1 VADRAHRPLALSTG
15 VGGINRFA
23 EEAKRNQCADAL
35 NVVGDQAEVRRRPA
49 FVPVGSGPPH
59 LLPAGLCLLY
69 TSSLQASRTAT
80 LNDQVFW
87 VGCAD
92 LRFDG
97 IDFRFVTSEI
107 GAVALKRYTLD
118 ISAWDGAAWKSV
130 PSFVDETTDVA
141 GTDDTLVPLQKS
153 GRVYWHTD
161 SFDWKKTT
169 IDGTEAFWIQLDLH
183 VFDSLDLPFASNV
196 VTIDKPGVRIFN
208 FAPVNAIMPVRIE
221 GRNATVIAGDLL
233 DRDTVSTTKAEDHRV
248 QGVSGLERGA
258 QLGVKI
264 ETTRETDIAPLLEDE
279 TACIFSQVDWPRPA
293 KAAGATPIGTPGLSY
308 GTSNVITK
316 MRTELYD
323 PDTRAL
329 RPYRWPTDGWRGGA
343 LSGILT
349 PIAAFSTTVVRVASS
364 GSGLDDRDGFYRHCR
379 LRWTTGGGGAT
390 AGDEHEIIGFDA
402 GATVNTFT
410 IYPALAIAPNGTARF
425 EILAPHALAMPLYPI
440 SERALWMECYSND
453 EDTITPPAATA
464 PYAAGWFTSKWMGH
478 LLIGRELRWVAD
490 ASEAWSGVVDAITGR
505 LICTNGSGLLEFDG
519 RALRRLR
526 ADFRS
531 QGVLDYIGALP
542 DTKALDANTY
552 RVNPLAQLRRSPP
565 AGRFVAQHQTRII
578 VAGDPND
585 PLAVRWS
592 APGALNNAW
601 PWIYEDIIRD
611 EEGDGVSGMVVVEDR
626 LVIFT
631 PTSLHEAVGP
641 DENGRYSFAPLV
653 RGLGFVAHAAVC
665 VVAGTSSVSQLVG
678 VSASGIYSWAGGEPT
693 MLLDQWERLVP
704 GGVNGD
710 RIRRACAVSA
720 PKRAWALFAVP
731 SAGSNVNDTIL
742 VWDHLRNRWWRWT
755 CPYGVASMAI
765 DNDTDGRE
773 RILFGTA
780 DGYVMTLAEAAN
792 DDGEAIESW
801 VRTLPYQP
809 AGGLESGLSAVMLT
823 ARTLAAGQQVTLE
836 VLGGDDDS
844 DPISA
849 EHGVSVDKGA
859 PVWGSATWGSAT
871 WASAAYKTVRD
882 NLPHYARAHRVA
894 LIFGGAYRWAVRG
907 LELLLKPRTRSG
919 R

>member
-1 VADRAHRPLALSTG
+1 MTAPD
-15 VGGINRFA
+15 
-23 EEAKRNQCADAL
+23 
-35 NVVGDQAEVRRRPA
+35 
-49 FVPVGSGPPH
+49 GS
-59 LLPAGLCLLY
+59 
-69 TSSLQASRTAT
+69 
-80 LNDQVFW
+80 
-87 VGCAD
+87 
-92 LRFDG
+92 
-97 IDFRFVTSEI
+97 
-107 GAVALKRYTLD
+107 
-118 ISAWDGAAWKSV
+118 
-130 PSFVDETTDVA
+130 
-141 GTDDTLVPLQKS
+141 
-153 GRVYWHTD
+153 
-161 SFDWKKTT
+161 
-169 IDGTEAFWIQLDLH
+169 
-183 VFDSLDLPFASNV
+183 
-196 VTIDKPGVRIFN
+196 
-208 FAPVNAIMPVRIE
+208 
-221 GRNATVIAGDLL
+221 
-233 DRDTVSTTKAEDHRV
+233 
-248 QGVSGLERGA
+248 
-258 QLGVKI
+258 
-264 ETTRETDIAPLLEDE
+264 
-279 TACIFSQVDWPRPA
+279 
-293 KAAGATPIGTPGLSY
+293 
-308 GTSNVITK
+308 
-316 MRTELYD
+316 
-323 PDTRAL
+323 
-329 RPYRWPTDGWRGGA
+329 
-343 LSGILT
+343 
-349 PIAAFSTTVVRVASS
+349 
-364 GSGLDDRDGFYRHCR
+364 
-379 LRWTTGGGGAT
+379 
-390 AGDEHEIIGFDA
+390 
-402 GATVNTFT
+402 
-410 IYPALAIAPNGTARF
+410 ARF

-440 SERALWMECYSND
+440 SGDALWMECYSND
-453 EDTITPPAATA
+453 EDTITPPDVFA
-464 PYAAGWFTSKWMGH
+464 PYGAGYFPSKWMGH

-490 ASEAWSGVVDAITGR
+490 AAEAWSGVVDSITGR

-565 AGRFVAQHQTRII
+565 AGRFVVQHQTRII

-611 EEGDGVSGMVVVEDR
+611 EEGDGVSGMAVVEDR

-780 DGYVMTLAEAAN
+780 DGYVMTLAEAAD

-809 AGGLESGLSAVMLT
+809 AGGMESGLSAVMLT
-823 ARTLAAGQQVTLE
+823 ARTLAAGQQVTLK

-844 DPISA
+844 EPISS

-871 WASAAYKTVRD
+871 WATAAYKTVRD

-894 LIFGGAYRWAVRG
+894 LVFGGAYRWAVRG